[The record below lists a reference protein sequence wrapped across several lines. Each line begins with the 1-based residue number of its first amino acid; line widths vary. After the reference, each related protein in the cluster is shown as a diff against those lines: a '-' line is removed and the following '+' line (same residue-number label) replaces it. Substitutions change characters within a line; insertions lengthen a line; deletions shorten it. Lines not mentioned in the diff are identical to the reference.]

1 MFRGLGAA
9 IVQPAQCLYGMT
21 FKQLFYL
28 SLLVPFGIGCIA
40 YNLGRRK
47 QHHEQYHE
55 RQFDPVEAFAV
66 FYYFIMNGTLESFF
80 KATREYPKEV
90 GETRYLEADFT
101 VYDERV
107 AADGGTESPSFFYR
121 LVVRS
126 LRTA

>member
-40 YNLGRRK
+40 YYLGR
-47 QHHEQYHE
+47 HE